1 MIRERYLDSKSSESE
16 QIVKVV
22 SLSYLTGT
30 ERARLDDLQ
39 TSKNLSGHVNHE
51 FERSRRLT
59 EPGF

>member
-30 ERARLDDLQ
+30 ERAHLDDLQ
-39 TSKNLSGHVNHE
+39 TS
-51 FERSRRLT
+51 
-59 EPGF
+59 